1 MTDKKQTSDLAR
13 LMSYKKKKEKTK
25 VPAELKLHLKS
36 YLIVFFLL
44 IAVLLVI
51 IVLFTY

>member
-1 MTDKKQTSDLAR
+1 MTDEKQPSELAR

-25 VPAELKLHLKS
+25 VPAELKLHLGS
-36 YLIVFFLL
+36 FLIIFFLL
-44 IAVLLVI
+44 VAVFLVI